1 MTWQFIP
8 NTNDKYEMSTDK
20 QIRNT
25 KTQHILKPNSIN
37 KIRLSTSPPIYESVD
52 NLFKLTFPDQ
62 EIPYPSTYLTPAQK
76 LFQSMKNENCTPI
89 SDYQGYNK
97 PIYYLFDNLEYKT
110 TPSKWNKGKRAH
122 TQKCIQYTQ
131 NHVAELFARENC
143 ILLSPYKNIKSILT
157 YKFNDSTYSVRF
169 DNWLYLNSRPHKN

>member
-1 MTWQFIP
+1 MF
-8 NTNDKYEMSTDK
+8 KV
-20 QIRNT
+20 
-25 KTQHILKPNSIN
+25 LKS
-37 KIRLSTSPPIYESVD
+37 K
-52 NLFKLTFPDQ
+52 LFKFSDSELV
-62 EIPYPSTYLTPAQK
+62 EIRK
-76 LFQSMKNENCTPI
+76 LDMKVGFYDAI
-89 SDYQGYNK
+89 F
-97 PIYYLFDNLEYKT
+97 LFENLEYKT